1 MHLDQVAQPN
11 VRLLRFEKLLTRSVV
26 ILPNPEC
33 QENGL
38 VAYWWR
44 ICGAEGPGTFDRYL
58 RTSLALD

>member
-26 ILPNPEC
+26 ILPNPER
-33 QENGL
+33 QKTGL

-44 ICGAEGPGTFDRYL
+44 IGGKETIILKRLLSNA
-58 RTSLALD
+58 